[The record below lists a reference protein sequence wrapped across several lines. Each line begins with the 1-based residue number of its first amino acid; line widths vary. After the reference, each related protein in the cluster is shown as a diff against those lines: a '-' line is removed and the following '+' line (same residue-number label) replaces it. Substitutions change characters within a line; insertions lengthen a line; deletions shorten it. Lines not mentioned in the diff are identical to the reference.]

1 MDILNNI
8 RIFKYK
14 RNSMPYI
21 YVRNKYGK
29 TSSFYLKDKSI
40 KIGTIFMGQGG
51 GEVVK
56 VKLTKR
62 DN

>member
-1 MDILNNI
+1 
-8 RIFKYK
+8 
-14 RNSMPYI
+14 MPYI
-21 YVRNKYGK
+21 YVKNKKGK
-29 TSSFYLKDKSI
+29 VSSFYLKDKSI
-40 KIGTIFMGQGG
+40 KLGTIFMGQDG

>member
-1 MDILNNI
+1 
-8 RIFKYK
+8 
-14 RNSMPYI
+14 MPYI
-21 YVRNKYGK
+21 YVKNKKGK
-29 TSSFYLKDKSI
+29 VSSFYLKDKSI
-40 KIGTIFMGQGG
+40 KLGTIFMGQNG

>member
-1 MDILNNI
+1 
-8 RIFKYK
+8 
-14 RNSMPYI
+14 MPYI
-21 YVRNKYGK
+21 YVKNKKGK
-29 TSSFYLKDKSI
+29 VSSFYLKDTSI
-40 KIGTIFMGQGG
+40 KLGTIFMGQDG